1 MAPSVDFRSQPFSA
15 APSAGSLLKAKL
27 GDPDV
32 ESLTIVA
39 AWMRFG
45 GLRRLKPEIE
55 SFRER
60 GGTLRLILGIDEGVA
75 TRPGLLLALRVA
87 DEAFV
92 FHDRSSRT
100 FHPKVYLGEGG
111 KGAWLLVGSS
121 NVTAGGLF
129 SNYEASLEAHFE
141 FPADRD
147 AAALLGVQEWIRL
160 LLRDRD
166 LCLRLD
172 QNLVDQ
178 LCASSRYPVAD
189 SEKRRV
195 TSPGSH
201 GDPELFGSSIHSKGA
216 APGLPA
222 EARTERE
229 EMEGVG
235 VAAEN
240 APLPGEGSSRSVLV
254 WSKTLSKSDAQHPT
268 NPSTNPLGNVRLTKG
283 NSSHDWRIW
292 FREELFA
299 EEEWQQRTDRMGNP
313 IEMASVPFLVIIDGE
328 EVGVVDLEVDHAPH
342 RESDQNNHATVLHWG
357 PLASTLRTSDYS
369 GYELTLEK
377 LSDGSYRLDLAP

>member
-1 MAPSVDFRSQPFSA
+1 M
-15 APSAGSLLKAKL
+15 KAKL

-45 GLRRLKPEIE
+45 GLRRLKPDIE

-60 GGTLRLILGIDEGVA
+60 GGALRLILGIDEGVA
-75 TRPGLLLALRVA
+75 TRPGLLLALNIA

-92 FHDRSSRT
+92 FHDRSGRT
-100 FHPKVYLGEGG
+100 FHPKVYLGEGR

-129 SNYEASLEAHFE
+129 SNYEASLEAYFE
-141 FPADRD
+141 FPTDRD

-160 LLRDRD
+160 LLGDRD
-166 LCLRLD
+166 LCLPLD

-178 LCASSRYPVAD
+178 LCASSRYLVAD
-189 SEKRRV
+189 GEKRRAA
-195 TSPGSH
+195 SSGSH
-201 GDPELFGSSIHSKGA
+201 GDPDLFGSSVHSKGPV
-216 APGLPA
+216 PGLPV

-229 EMEGVG
+229 EMEGVEMT
-235 VAAEN
+235 AEN
-240 APLPGEGSSRSVLV
+240 APSPAGAVLA

-283 NSSHDWRIW
+283 NSPYDWRIW

-313 IEMASVPFLVIIDGE
+313 IEVASVSFLVIVDGE
-328 EVGVVDLEVDHAPH
+328 EVGIVDLEVDHAPH
-342 RESDQNNHATVLHWG
+342 RESDQSNHATVLHWG
-357 PLASTLRTSDYS
+357 PLTPTFRTSDYS

-377 LSDGSYRLDLAP
+377 LFDGSYRLDLAP